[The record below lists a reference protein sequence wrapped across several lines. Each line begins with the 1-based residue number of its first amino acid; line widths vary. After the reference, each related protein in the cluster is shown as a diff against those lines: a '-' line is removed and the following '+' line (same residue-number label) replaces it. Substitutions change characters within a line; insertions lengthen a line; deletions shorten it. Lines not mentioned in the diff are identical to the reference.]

1 MLTIIQKVNLALS
14 LFSYFYLTAP
24 HHAVMWAMNLTFA
37 LMLWFLGED
46 IFSAFILL
54 FHEDE
59 KNNVEE
65 IGVKSTFGK

>member
-1 MLTIIQKVNLALS
+1 
-14 LFSYFYLTAP
+14 
-24 HHAVMWAMNLTFA
+24 MWAMNLTFA
-37 LMLWFLGED
+37 LMLWFLGEE

-65 IGVKSTFGK
+65 IGVKITYGKQLVN